1 MGGDAPS
8 THRPWNL
15 LRPAEMLDPEE
26 ITHAIMW
33 LASDA
38 AQFATGLSLLV
49 DAGFTIKW
57 RRAGRVVRRSRPYL
71 PGLGL

>member
-1 MGGDAPS
+1 
-8 THRPWNL
+8 
-15 LRPAEMLDPEE
+15 MLDPEE